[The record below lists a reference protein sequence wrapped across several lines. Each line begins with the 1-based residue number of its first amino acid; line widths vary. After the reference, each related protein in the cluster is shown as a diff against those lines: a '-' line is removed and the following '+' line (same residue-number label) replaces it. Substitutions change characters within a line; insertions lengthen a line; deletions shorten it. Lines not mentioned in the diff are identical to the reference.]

1 MARSIKKGPFVDHHL
16 WSKVLKAKEENYR
29 ITFHGTPGAARKDV
43 DENGDKYA
51 SAKSMPK
58 SKNVVESRSPE
69 YKVLQKVLVNLNATG
84 LDPTSVEYKAIEKMV
99 SEMYFDSLDE
109 DNARRSQM
117 KRKGFA
123 GYDGDMLKSFQVNAT
138 AEANLIANM
147 EHGKSIYT
155 ELAAAK
161 IASKN
166 DAKLE
171 RVYNMM
177 VSHHTADLDNKQGV
191 LTAIQDRLAA
201 VNTVYML
208 TSSIG
213 YHVTNATQVMMVTI
227 PKLVGD
233 FGLGNYSKAIGLYVK
248 GLGIASDIVEFN
260 FKKFKFQTK
269 IDLNK
274 LTKEQMKY
282 KPLLE
287 ELQLRQLL
295 DVGIEQDLA
304 EYGKTDTGF
313 DLVDKGNK
321 AASTFSHR
329 LYQVAR
335 LVEAYNRVSTATA
348 AFEMAQSKPQV
359 VKKQGMDSAQD
370 YAISVVEDTQGN
382 FSSMDAPQI
391 LKTLPKL
398 TGQYRKYQIMM
409 AWVYADS
416 IKKSLVGATPYEKAA
431 GKRTMGFMMGHAAL
445 FSGAVGVPVIG
456 QIAPFI
462 MGMLNEGDEPEDL
475 ERWIGE
481 NIGDETWA
489 KIISRGLPTVFGID
503 MSTKLSQQ
511 KIFHPAPYT
520 DFELSEQALAQIVFE
535 VVAGPSAATASN
547 VMRSISYGKEGNAWR
562 ATEYALPKGIRT
574 IMESYRLGTEGYS
587 LRNGDVPVGKDA
599 FSGFQLVV
607 NSLGIPATD
616 INNVKWVRGQQF
628 ELGKWFS
635 DEQSKIRKRYVNAK
649 KDKDR
654 KAAREAIDD
663 WKRLQDAKDRVRPFF
678 NDAPSAIRRTPITSL
693 TYSPGRE
700 VESAERYRQ
709 QLGTN

>member
-1 MARSIKKGPFVDHHL
+1 
-16 WSKVLKAKEENYR
+16 
-29 ITFHGTPGAARKDV
+29 
-43 DENGDKYA
+43 
-51 SAKSMPK
+51 
-58 SKNVVESRSPE
+58 
-69 YKVLQKVLVNLNATG
+69 
-84 LDPTSVEYKAIEKMV
+84 
-99 SEMYFDSLDE
+99 
-109 DNARRSQM
+109 M

-313 DLVDKGNK
+313 DLIDKGNK

-348 AFEMAQSKPQV
+348 AFEMAEANKGA
-359 VKKQGMDSAQD
+359 VKRMGYGADGSVQ
-370 YAISVVEDTQGN
+370 YAISMVEDTQGN
-382 FSSMDAPQI
+382 FSSIDAPLV
-391 LKTLPKL
+391 LKKAPKL
-398 TGQYRKYQIMM
+398 MGQYRKYQIMM
-409 AWVYADS
+409 AWAYTNAA
-416 IKKSLVGATPYEKAA
+416 KKSFSGASAQEKAA
-431 GKRTMGFMMGHAAL
+431 GRRTLGMLLGHAGL
-445 FSGAVGVPVIG
+445 FSGAAGIPFSHL
-456 QIAPFI
+456 IAPLF
-462 MGMLNEGDEPEDL
+462 MGIGEGEEPEDL
-475 ERWIGE
+475 ERWIQE
-481 NIGDETWA
+481 NVQDKTLA
-489 KIISRGLPTVFGID
+489 SMISRGLPSVFGID
-503 MSTKLSQQ
+503 MSTKLSQA
-511 KIFHPAPYT
+511 KIFSPTPYT
-520 DFELSEQALAQIVFE
+520 DFEMSEDALKAAFFE
-535 VVAGPSAATASN
+535 LVAGPSAATASN
-547 VMRSISYGKEGNAWR
+547 VIRSYNYAKEGNAWR
-562 ATEYALPKGIRT
+562 SIEYALPKGIRT
-574 IMESYRLGTEGYS
+574 AMESYRLSTEGYS
-587 LRNGDVPVGKDA
+587 LRNGDIVASPDD
-599 FSGFQLVV
+599 FSGWQLAI
-607 NSLGIPATD
+607 NALGIPATD
-616 INNVKWVRGQQF
+616 LNQLKWRRGEQY
-628 ELGKWFS
+628 ELNKYFS
-635 DEQSKIRKRYVNAK
+635 EQQSKIRKEYVKAK
-649 KDKDR
+649 KDGDR
-654 KAAREAIDD
+654 AAAREAMAD
-663 WKRLQDAKDRVRPFF
+663 WKALQKAKDRVRPFF
-678 NDAPSAIRRTPITSL
+678 NDSRGALRKTPISSL
-693 TYSPGRE
+693 LKAPTRQQERE
-700 VESAERYRQ
+700 EEYRQ
-709 QLGTN
+709 QLRY